1 MLEFLFGLTI
11 GIYIGT
17 FYNCK
22 PIIAKVND
30 VVTRINKDNTC
41 GKPPFPCE

>member
-22 PIIAKVND
+22 PVITKVND
-30 VVTRINKDNTC
+30 VIHTYIEFK
-41 GKPPFPCE
+41 K